1 VARRGSGGFERGQGL
16 EDGDLFSPVRLHFG
30 RFTANER
37 GIDNNGETV
46 SGTTQEAGPEEETP
60 NGAQASGVTTQRIA
74 QGSAVQ

>member
-46 SGTTQEAGPEEETP
+46 SGTTQETEPEKGTP
-60 NGAQASGVTTQRIA
+60 NRSQESGVTTKRIV
-74 QGSAVQ
+74 QGSAV